1 MSELLQD
8 SVEGSV
14 YEKEM
19 IDMVY
24 QQACHLLHSTQ
35 WWGDAIALL
44 TASVQILLP
53 WDLE

>member
-14 YEKEM
+14 YEREM

-24 QQACHLLHSTQ
+24 QQL
-35 WWGDAIALL
+35 AICSIVLNGG
-44 TASVQILLP
+44 VM
-53 WDLE
+53 

>member
-8 SVEGSV
+8 NVEGSD
-14 YEKEM
+14 YEREM

-24 QQACHLLHSTQ
+24 QQASTQ
-35 WWGDAIALL
+35 WWGDVIALL